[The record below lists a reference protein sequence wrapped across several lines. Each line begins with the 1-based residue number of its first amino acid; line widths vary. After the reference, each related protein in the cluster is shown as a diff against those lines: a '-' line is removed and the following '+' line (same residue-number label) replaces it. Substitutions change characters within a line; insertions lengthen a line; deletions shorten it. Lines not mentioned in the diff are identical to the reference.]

1 MSFGLSLAFATV
13 IFGVVYKIL
22 PDVSIPW
29 SGVWIGAIAT
39 SLLFTIGRAL
49 IGFYLGSTSLA
60 SAYGAAGSLVLF
72 LIWLYY
78 SAHVFYF
85 GAEFTCIYSR
95 EHHLSDKS
103 ALHRAAA

>member
-1 MSFGLSLAFATV
+1 LRAVSFGFSLAFATV

-49 IGFYLGSTSLA
+49 IGFYL
-60 SAYGAAGSLVLF
+60 
-72 LIWLYY
+72 
-78 SAHVFYF
+78 
-85 GAEFTCIYSR
+85 
-95 EHHLSDKS
+95 
-103 ALHRAAA
+103 